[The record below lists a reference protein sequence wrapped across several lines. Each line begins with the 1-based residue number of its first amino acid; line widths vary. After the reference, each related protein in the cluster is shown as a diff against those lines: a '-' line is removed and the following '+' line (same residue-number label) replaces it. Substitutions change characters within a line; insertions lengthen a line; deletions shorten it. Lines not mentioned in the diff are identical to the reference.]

1 MMGKLGAI
9 ENKEVQKY
17 TCVFSDSHHKHGAKK
32 QILKAKWLATN
43 KRKEGR
49 KVRRQKRSTI
59 IPSCIAKLV
68 TSTVL
73 KFCKSR
79 ACQWL
84 VRVSKFPMAAL
95 ESKMIWLCFRPKFF
109 AFAFKHS
116 TFRSWETKQPS
127 SPVLTWRLGQNS
139 PLDLQFASRTR
150 PDEKRLAPKS
160 QPVRVTLTAAP
171 TESSTEQVNLEN
183 PGDDFKRCVWWRPR
197 RNHGGIFLG
206 RLPDPVQAGPFTA
219 AQLATIQDTV
229 RSSLDQAFHS
239 PGL

>member
-73 KFCKSR
+73 KFCNSR

-95 ESKMIWLCFRPKFF
+95 ESKTIWLRFRPKFF

-139 PLDLQFASRTR
+139 PAR
-150 PDEKRLAPKS
+150 PPMRK
-160 QPVRVTLTAAP
+160 
-171 TESSTEQVNLEN
+171 
-183 PGDDFKRCVWWRPR
+183 
-197 RNHGGIFLG
+197 
-206 RLPDPVQAGPFTA
+206 PDA
-219 AQLATIQDTV
+219 
-229 RSSLDQAFHS
+229 
-239 PGL
+239 PGLQARISFSCESQSSAGAEFTR

>member
-1 MMGKLGAI
+1 MRIKKFKSTHVYSLTPTTNMG
-9 ENKEVQKY
+9 QK
-17 TCVFSDSHHKHGAKK
+17 KK
-32 QILKAKWLATN
+32 KILKAKWLATN

-73 KFCKSR
+73 KFCNSR

-95 ESKMIWLCFRPKFF
+95 ESKTIWLRFQPSFF

-139 PLDLQFASRTR
+139 PAR
-150 PDEKRLAPKS
+150 PQIRK
-160 QPVRVTLTAAP
+160 
-171 TESSTEQVNLEN
+171 
-183 PGDDFKRCVWWRPR
+183 
-197 RNHGGIFLG
+197 
-206 RLPDPVQAGPFTA
+206 PDM
-219 AQLATIQDTV
+219 
-229 RSSLDQAFHS
+229 
-239 PGL
+239 PGLNVWHQKVSWLGLP

>member
-73 KFCKSR
+73 KFCNSR

-95 ESKMIWLCFRPKFF
+95 ESKTIWLCFRPKFF

-150 PDEKRLAPKS
+150 PDETFGTKKS
-160 QPVRVTLTAAP
+160 T
-171 TESSTEQVNLEN
+171 
-183 PGDDFKRCVWWRPR
+183 G
-197 RNHGGIFLG
+197 
-206 RLPDPVQAGPFTA
+206 
-219 AQLATIQDTV
+219 
-229 RSSLDQAFHS
+229 
-239 PGL
+239 